1 MSARDTCVL
10 IPMKR
15 FVLAKTRLRARRDP
29 AERAKLG
36 RAMFERVLH
45 AANGHETW
53 VLTNGDDVAQL
64 ARQLGS
70 HVLEDPPPPLTA
82 AEGTPTTTA
91 LGSLVDWGLRELAAR
106 GVRRA
111 LVLMADL
118 PLIEP
123 EDVAQLSAALEGAD
137 LAATSDRRGHSTNAL
152 ALRLPFAARTAF
164 GDPRSYALHLR
175 RARALGLRALEVPN
189 ERIAHDV
196 DIPDD
201 LPAMPE
207 PMWRS
212 SLPGEPPG
220 SREGVAMAG
229 ER

>member
-1 MSARDTCVL
+1 MTAVL
-10 IPMKR
+10 IPMKC
-15 FVLAKTRLRARRDP
+15 FALAKTRLRMRLDP
-29 AERAKLG
+29 SERAALG
-36 RAMFERVLH
+36 RAMFQRVLR
-45 AANGHETW
+45 ATSGCDTW

-70 HVLEDPPPPLTA
+70 HVLEDPPQPLTA
-82 AEGTPTTTA
+82 AVEASSTA
-91 LGSLVDWGLRELAAR
+91 LGSLIDWGLRELAAQ

-123 EDVAQLSAALEGAD
+123 DDVARLMAALDRVE

-152 ALRLPFAARTAF
+152 ALHLPFAARTAF

-175 RARALGLRALEVPN
+175 RARELGLRTMELPN
-189 ERIAHDV
+189 ARIAHDI
-196 DIPDD
+196 DIPED
-201 LPAMPE
+201 LTGAPE
-207 PMWRS
+207 LLWRS
-212 SLPGEPPG
+212 SLGNDAQAT
-220 SREGVAMAG
+220 REGVAMAG

>member
-1 MSARDTCVL
+1 MTAVL

-15 FVLAKTRLRARRDP
+15 FALAKTRLRTRLDPSAR
-29 AERAKLG
+29 AALG
-36 RAMFERVLH
+36 RAMFERVLR
-45 AANGHETW
+45 AANGCDTW

-70 HVLEDPPPPLTA
+70 QVLEDPPQPLTA
-82 AEGTPTTTA
+82 AVEGTATT
-91 LGSLVDWGLRELAAR
+91 LGSLIDWGLRELAAQ

-123 EDVAQLSAALEGAD
+123 EDVAQLSAALDGVE
-137 LAATSDRRGHSTNAL
+137 LAASSDRRGHSTNAL
-152 ALRLPFAARTAF
+152 ALHLPFAARTAF

-175 RARALGLRALEVPN
+175 RARELGLRTAELPN
-189 ERIAHDV
+189 ARIAHDV
-196 DIPDD
+196 DIPED
-201 LPAMPE
+201 LPGTPE
-207 PMWRS
+207 LLWRS
-212 SLPGEPPG
+212 SLGGDAHAP
-220 SREGVAMAG
+220 REGVAIAG